1 MLSLHHIKQ
10 IRVKLGITGVLTNI
24 CSWSIK
30 KQTDADGTE
39 WDGAQIDLLLCR
51 ADSVIDVC
59 EIKYSKSL
67 YTVTAAYD
75 EKIRERN
82 STFEHFTKTKDALH
96 NVLITTYGVKRNMY
110 SDTFNNVVTADDLFK
125 E

>member
-1 MLSLHHIKQ
+1 M
-10 IRVKLGITGVLTNI
+10 
-24 CSWSIK
+24 
-30 KQTDADGTE
+30 
-39 WDGAQIDLLLCR
+39 
-51 ADSVIDVC
+51 
-59 EIKYSKSL
+59 KYCKSL

-82 STFEHFTKTKDALH
+82 GTFEHVTKTKDALH